1 MILGILGSG
10 ELGQHLYNVELL
22 RGIRDPVIPGWYEG
36 RHRGLVNE
44 WQNYG
49 EGRAVSL
56 LLEVRELFLVF

>member
-22 RGIRDPVIPGWYEG
+22 REIRDQAIPEWYEG
-36 RHRGLVNE
+36 RRRGPVNE

-49 EGRAVSL
+49 EVRAVSL
-56 LLEVRELFLVF
+56 LQEEREVFLVF